1 MLLFAKLCYESPSVQ
16 WFRRRTKLRRFLLCS
31 FLLYITLKD
40 LLQVSGDETITPRGF
55 RNLPGNTKFRKTLQI
70 LKERI
75 LVNSIKQEYTIQQA
89 NYYLER
95 KAATAA

>member
-1 MLLFAKLCYESPSVQ
+1 LGKLKGFFNE
-16 WFRRRTKLRRFLLCS
+16 
-31 FLLYITLKD
+31 
-40 LLQVSGDETITPRGF
+40 QVKKYKSTTITPKGF
-55 RNLPGNTKFRKTLQI
+55 RNLPGNIKFLKTLQI

>member
-1 MLLFAKLCYESPSVQ
+1 MDFTS
-16 WFRRRTKLRRFLLCS
+16 RTLEAGLSKQC
-31 FLLYITLKD
+31 IIIKNIKGTCG
-40 LLQVSGDETITPRGF
+40 VWSGDETITPRGF

-70 LKERI
+70 LKERL

>member
-1 MLLFAKLCYESPSVQ
+1 MNE
-16 WFRRRTKLRRFLLCS
+16 
-31 FLLYITLKD
+31 LKKYK
-40 LLQVSGDETITPRGF
+40 STTITPRGF
-55 RNLPGNTKFRKTLQI
+55 RNLPGNTEFRKTLQI

-75 LVNSIKQEYTIQQA
+75 LVNFIKQEYTIQQA

>member
-1 MLLFAKLCYESPSVQ
+1 MGKLKGFSYEQAKKYKS
-16 WFRRRTKLRRFLLCS
+16 T
-31 FLLYITLKD
+31 
-40 LLQVSGDETITPRGF
+40 TITSRGF

-75 LVNSIKQEYTIQQA
+75 LVNLIKQEYTIQQA

>member
-1 MLLFAKLCYESPSVQ
+1 MA
-16 WFRRRTKLRRFLLCS
+16 FLMNE
-31 FLLYITLKD
+31 LKKYK
-40 LLQVSGDETITPRGF
+40 STTITPRGF

-75 LVNSIKQEYTIQQA
+75 LVNFIKQEYTIQQA

>member
-1 MLLFAKLCYESPSVQ
+1 MIIKSIKGTCGV
-16 WFRRRTKLRRFLLCS
+16 W
-31 FLLYITLKD
+31 
-40 LLQVSGDETITPRGF
+40 SGDETITPRGF

-70 LKERI
+70 LKERL

>member
-1 MLLFAKLCYESPSVQ
+1 MDT
-16 WFRRRTKLRRFLLCS
+16 TKSLID
-31 FLLYITLKD
+31 YNK
-40 LLQVSGDETITPRGF
+40 TITVTTLH
-55 RNLPGNTKFRKTLQI
+55 LPGNTKFRKTLQI

>member
-1 MLLFAKLCYESPSVQ
+1 MGKLKGFSFSMDT
-16 WFRRRTKLRRFLLCS
+16 TKSLID
-31 FLLYITLKD
+31 YNK
-40 LLQVSGDETITPRGF
+40 TITVTTLH
-55 RNLPGNTKFRKTLQI
+55 LPGNTKFRKTLQI

>member
-1 MLLFAKLCYESPSVQ
+1 MNE
-16 WFRRRTKLRRFLLCS
+16 
-31 FLLYITLKD
+31 LKKYK
-40 LLQVSGDETITPRGF
+40 STTITSRGF
-55 RNLPGNTKFRKTLQI
+55 RNLPGNTKFRKTLQIRNLPGNTKFRKTLQI

>member
-1 MLLFAKLCYESPSVQ
+1 LIRKVLGKTQGLFFFHGYPQ
-16 WFRRRTKLRRFLLCS
+16 FL
-31 FLLYITLKD
+31 
-40 LLQVSGDETITPRGF
+40 
-55 RNLPGNTKFRKTLQI
+55 KTLQI

-75 LVNSIKQEYTIQQA
+75 LVNFIKQEYTIQQA

>member
-1 MLLFAKLCYESPSVQ
+1 MVDNVTGACGKETPTKH
-16 WFRRRTKLRRFLLCS
+16 RRIACV
-31 FLLYITLKD
+31 D
-40 LLQVSGDETITPRGF
+40 
-55 RNLPGNTKFRKTLQI
+55 LPGHIKFLKTLQI

>member
-1 MLLFAKLCYESPSVQ
+1 MPAEK
-16 WFRRRTKLRRFLLCS
+16 RRRQNNRRIACV
-31 FLLYITLKD
+31 D
-40 LLQVSGDETITPRGF
+40 
-55 RNLPGNTKFRKTLQI
+55 LPGHIKFLKTLQI

-75 LVNSIKQEYTIQQA
+75 LVNSLKQEYTIQQA

>member
-1 MLLFAKLCYESPSVQ
+1 MNE
-16 WFRRRTKLRRFLLCS
+16 
-31 FLLYITLKD
+31 LKKYK
-40 LLQVSGDETITPRGF
+40 STTITSRGF

-95 KAATAA
+95 NYYAK